1 MRRKERITMMTGSTI
16 KKRTLMALAA
26 FFAACCLLMSCV
38 RPAYANVDP
47 TWEEEE
53 TVIPEQ
59 TPEETPPEDVVSEP
73 EETEP
78 EETEPEETEPEQ
90 GFTTP
95 GNGDL
100 GDEIK
105 NSTGKDFYTI
115 RTKNNNT
122 FYMVIDHSNSTE
134 NVYMLSLVD
143 ENDLAEFM
151 DQTEKETE
159 AEVTPAVIIPETTP
173 VPVETEAPKQ
183 PEPEVEEPETKSP
196 LENNTILILGAG
208 ALIFILLYYF
218 KIYKP
223 SHEEE
228 DDDDEGIEMGD
239 GLPTEHEE

>member
-1 MRRKERITMMTGSTI
+1 MMTGSMI

-26 FFAACCLLMSCV
+26 LFAACALLMSCAM
-38 RPAYANVDP
+38 PAYANVDP
-47 TWEEEE
+47 TWEEEV
-53 TVIPEQ
+53 TVIPEE
-59 TPEETPPEDVVSEP
+59 TPEEAAP
-73 EETEP
+73 EETIP
-78 EETEPEETEPEQ
+78 EAEETEPEQ

-151 DQTEKETE
+151 DPSEQETE
-159 AEVTPAVIIPETTP
+159 AEVTPAVVIPETTP
-173 VPVETEAPKQ
+173 APVETEAPKQ
-183 PEPEVEEPETKSP
+183 PETEAEEPEKRAP
-196 LENNTILILGAG
+196 LENSNLLILGAG
-208 ALIFILLYYF
+208 AVLFALLYYF

-223 SHEEE
+223 GHEEE
-228 DDDDEGIEMGD
+228 EEDDEGIEISD
-239 GLPTEHEE
+239 GLDTERED

>member
-1 MRRKERITMMTGSTI
+1 MTSSMI
-16 KKRTLMALAA
+16 KKRTLLVLAA
-26 FFAACCLLMSCV
+26 VLAAICLMMSCV

-53 TVIPEQ
+53 TVIPEEPAEEAS
-59 TPEETPPEDVVSEP
+59 PEETVPEAP
-73 EETEP
+73 ES
-78 EETEPEETEPEQ
+78 EPEQ

-105 NSTGKDFYTI
+105 NSSGKDFYTI

-122 FYMVIDHSNSTE
+122 FYMVIDHSNDTE
-134 NVYMLSLVD
+134 NVYMLSLID

-159 AEVTPAVIIPETTP
+159 AEVTPAVIIPETP
-173 VPVETEAPKQ
+173 APVETEAPKQ
-183 PEPEVEEPETKSP
+183 PETEAVEPEKTSP
-196 LENNTILILGAG
+196 LQNSNLLILGAG
-208 ALIFILLYYF
+208 ALVFALLYYF

-223 SHEEE
+223 GHEEDE
-228 DDDDEGIEMGD
+228 GDDEGIEISD
-239 GLPTEHEE
+239 GLETERED

>member
-1 MRRKERITMMTGSTI
+1 MMTGITI
-16 KKRTLMALAA
+16 KRRALMALAA
-26 FFAACCLLMSCV
+26 VLAAVCLLMSCGGI
-38 RPAYANVDP
+38 PAYANVDP

-59 TPEETPPEDVVSEP
+59 TPEETPPEDTVS
-73 EETEP
+73 
-78 EETEPEETEPEQ
+78 EPEETEPEQ

-105 NSTGKDFYTI
+105 NSTGKDFYTT

-143 ENDLAEFM
+143 KNDLAEFM
-151 DQTEKETE
+151 DQTRKGTG
-159 AEVTPAVIIPETTP
+159 AEVRPAVIIPEVTQP
-173 VPVETEAPKQ
+173 AVETEAPKQ
-183 PEPEVEEPETKSP
+183 PETEAEEPEKKAP
-196 LENNTILILGAG
+196 LENSNLLILGAG
-208 ALIFILLYYF
+208 AIIFALLYYF

-223 SHEEE
+223 GHEEE
-228 DDDDEGIEMGD
+228 EEDDEGIEMSD
-239 GLPTEHEE
+239 GLDTERED

>member
-1 MRRKERITMMTGSTI
+1 MTGSMI
-16 KKRTLMALAA
+16 KKKTLLALAA
-26 FFAACCLLMSCV
+26 LFAACVLMMSCV

-59 TPEETPPEDVVSEP
+59 TPEETPPEETVP
-73 EETEP
+73 EAP
-78 EETEPEETEPEQ
+78 ETEPEQ

-159 AEVTPAVIIPETTP
+159 AEVTPAVVIPETTP
-173 VPVETEAPKQ
+173 APVETEAPKQ
-183 PEPEVEEPETKSP
+183 PETEVEEPEKKAP
-196 LENNTILILGAG
+196 FENSNLLILGAG
-208 ALIFILLYYF
+208 AIVFALLYYL

-223 SHEEE
+223 GHEEE
-228 DDDDEGIEMGD
+228 EEDDEGIEMGD
-239 GLPTEHEE
+239 GLPLEHEE

>member
-1 MRRKERITMMTGSTI
+1 MTGITI
-16 KKRTLMALAA
+16 KKRALMALAA
-26 FFAACCLLMSCV
+26 VLAAICLLMSCDGI
-38 RPAYANVDP
+38 PAYANVDP

-59 TPEETPPEDVVSEP
+59 TPEETPPEDTVS
-73 EETEP
+73 
-78 EETEPEETEPEQ
+78 EPEETEPEQ

-151 DQTEKETE
+151 EQTEKETE

-173 VPVETEAPKQ
+173 APVETEAPKQ
-183 PEPEVEEPETKSP
+183 PETEVEEPEK
-196 LENNTILILGAG
+196 
-208 ALIFILLYYF
+208 
-218 KIYKP
+218 K
-223 SHEEE
+223 
-228 DDDDEGIEMGD
+228 
-239 GLPTEHEE
+239 EHRKADQESTFHKR

>member
-1 MRRKERITMMTGSTI
+1 MTGITF
-16 KKRTLMALAA
+16 KKRTLFALAA
-26 FFAACCLLMSCV
+26 LFAAMCLMMSCA

-59 TPEETPPEDVVSEP
+59 TPEEAAP
-73 EETEP
+73 EETVP
-78 EETEPEETEPEQ
+78 EAEETEPEQ
-90 GFTTP
+90 GFSTP

-122 FYMVIDHSNSTE
+122 FYMVIDHSNNTE

-151 DQTEKETE
+151 DQTGKETE
-159 AEVTPAVIIPETTP
+159 AQVTPAVIIPETP
-173 VPVETEAPKQ
+173 APVETEEAKQ
-183 PEPEVEEPETKSP
+183 VETETEESEKKAP
-196 LENNTILILGAG
+196 LENSNLLILGAG
-208 ALIFILLYYF
+208 AILFALLYYF

-223 SHEEE
+223 GHEEEE
-228 DDDDEGIEMGD
+228 DDEEGIEMGD
-239 GLPTEHEE
+239 GLPTEREE

>member
-16 KKRTLMALAA
+16 KKRTLMVLAA
-26 FFAACCLLMSCV
+26 LFAACTLLMSCV

-59 TPEETPPEDVVSEP
+59 TPEETPPEETVP
-73 EETEP
+73 EAP
-78 EETEPEETEPEQ
+78 ETEPEQ

-159 AEVTPAVIIPETTP
+159 VEVTPAVVIPETTP
-173 VPVETEAPKQ
+173 APVETEAPKQ
-183 PEPEVEEPETKSP
+183 PETEVEEPETKSP
-196 LENNTILILGAG
+196 LENSNILILGAG
-208 ALIFILLYYF
+208 AIVFALLYYF

-223 SHEEE
+223 GHEEE
-228 DDDDEGIEMGD
+228 EEDDEGIEMGD
-239 GLPTEHEE
+239 GLPMEHEE

>member
-1 MRRKERITMMTGSTI
+1 MMTGITI
-16 KKRTLMALAA
+16 KKRALMALAA
-26 FFAACCLLMSCV
+26 VLVAICLLMSCGGI
-38 RPAYANVDP
+38 PAYANVDP

-59 TPEETPPEDVVSEP
+59 TPEETPPEDTVSEP
-73 EETEP
+73 EETE
-78 EETEPEETEPEQ
+78 TEQ

-151 DQTEKETE
+151 EPDDMKKTVLTIDALQDLI
-159 AEVTPAVIIPETTP
+159 VI
-173 VPVETEAPKQ
+173 
-183 PEPEVEEPETKSP
+183 
-196 LENNTILILGAG
+196 
-208 ALIFILLYYF
+208 
-218 KIYKP
+218 
-223 SHEEE
+223 
-228 DDDDEGIEMGD
+228 
-239 GLPTEHEE
+239 

>member
-1 MRRKERITMMTGSTI
+1 MMTGITI
-16 KKRTLMALAA
+16 KKRALMALAA
-26 FFAACCLLMSCV
+26 VLAAVCLLMSCGGI
-38 RPAYANVDP
+38 PAYANVDP

-59 TPEETPPEDVVSEP
+59 TPEETPPEDTVS
-73 EETEP
+73 
-78 EETEPEETEPEQ
+78 EPEETEPEQ

-151 DQTEKETE
+151 EQTEKETE
-159 AEVTPAVIIPETTP
+159 AEVTPAVIIPEVTQP
-173 VPVETEAPKQ
+173 PVETEAPKQ
-183 PEPEVEEPETKSP
+183 PETEAEEPEKKAP
-196 LENNTILILGAG
+196 LENSNLLILGAG
-208 ALIFILLYYF
+208 AIIFALLYYF

-223 SHEEE
+223 GHEEE
-228 DDDDEGIEMGD
+228 EEDDEGIEMSD
-239 GLPTEHEE
+239 GLDTERED